1 MIKLLFLATMS
12 LGLSESIERRLPEDP
27 GMIYTVGFPYNGVKV
42 GLAWQ
47 DRALLPS
54 HICLK
59 SAPDQRPACQAAA
72 ASWLHAECGYY
83 NAKKRLTKPQKD
95 MRKAVCQGAKAMDEL
110 LENQQV
116 ARR

>member
-1 MIKLLFLATMS
+1 MS

-27 GMIYTVGFPYNGVKV
+27 GMIYNVGFPYNGVKV

-47 DRALLPS
+47 DRAVL
-54 HICLK
+54 
-59 SAPDQRPACQAAA
+59 APQVCRKTPLNQRPACQAAA

-83 NAKKRLTKPQKD
+83 KSKRRLTRPQKD
-95 MRKAVCQGAKAMDEL
+95 MRKAVCQGAKDMDALVEA
-110 LENQQV
+110 QQL